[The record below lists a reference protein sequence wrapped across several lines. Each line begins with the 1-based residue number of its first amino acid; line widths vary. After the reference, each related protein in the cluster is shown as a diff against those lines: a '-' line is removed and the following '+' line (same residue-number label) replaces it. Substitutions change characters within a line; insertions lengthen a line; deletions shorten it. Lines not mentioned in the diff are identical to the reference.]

1 MQYDCS
7 TKPGWS
13 GGPVLAIDNSVI
25 GIHKGTDK
33 TINFGIFLRYIINDI
48 YEKIEKE
55 SDDKKEL

>member
-1 MQYDCS
+1 MIVVQS
-7 TKPGWS
+7 KVGLVET
-13 GGPVLAIDNSVI
+13 VLNIDNSVI
-25 GIHKGTDK
+25 GIHKGTENK

>member
-1 MQYDCS
+1 MIVVQS
-7 TKPGWS
+7 KVGLVET
-13 GGPVLAIDNSVI
+13 VLAIDNSVI